1 MSIEALLTRL
11 CEGTERHNELLEQ
24 MLEAGGKA
32 PAAAAKAPAK
42 TAAKKTPA
50 KKPAAKKGPTAEEF
64 VAKFGAFLKAG
75 DADDRENAK
84 VAVKNIVDHFEAPKV
99 SEIDAANYEEAL
111 GYLGQYEAGE
121 DPFGGE
127 EEEEEESGSLL

>member
-32 PAAAAKAPAK
+32 PAASKPAAKP
-42 TAAKKTPA
+42 AAKKAPA

-84 VAVKNIVDHFEAPKV
+84 VAVKNIVEHFEAPKV

-111 GYLGQYEAGE
+111 GYLAQYEAGE

-127 EEEEEESGSLL
+127 EEEEDGSLL

>member
-1 MSIEALLTRL
+1 MPIEALLTRL

-24 MLEAGGKA
+24 MLEAGGKT
-32 PAAAAKAPAK
+32 PAAAASKPAAK
-42 TAAKKTPA
+42 PAAKKAPA

-111 GYLGQYEAGE
+111 GYLAQYEAGE

-127 EEEEEESGSLL
+127 EEEEGGSLL